1 MLDRIFYRVQPITQ
15 ILDRKRRQKEL
26 EKRHKELKKREPEF
40 KKFVNNVEI
49 KRLRKGNRDVSK
61 Q

>member
-1 MLDRIFYRVQPITQ
+1 VQPITQ

-40 KKFVNNVEI
+40 KKFVNKVEI